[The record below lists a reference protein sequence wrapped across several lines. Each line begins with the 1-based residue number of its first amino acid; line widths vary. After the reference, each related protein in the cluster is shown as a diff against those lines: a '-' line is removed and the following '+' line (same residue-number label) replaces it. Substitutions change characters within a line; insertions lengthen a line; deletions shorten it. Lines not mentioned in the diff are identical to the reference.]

1 MRKENRFGEYI
12 VNLRKEK
19 QISLNQLSD
28 GLCDPSLL
36 HRFERGERE
45 APKLLQNRILTR
57 LGAVPENYE
66 NFLYY
71 KEYCRW
77 EKRQGILHYIL
88 EENMEEAKGLLEAYR
103 LEYDMTEPLEKQF
116 YLAMLVQIRRYEGA
130 ADEEIGIL
138 FKEALELTVPEIE
151 ERGFRGRILSLEELN
166 LLLEYMHCQN
176 FFISLLFYEE
186 LLEYIETMDGT
197 QLAMAKIYPKAVYY
211 YYTTW
216 KQSQEQS
223 EEQLLRLLELC
234 DKAIELLR
242 NANRMFYLWELF
254 CMKEELIPMLPEK
267 MSASP
272 EICMGL
278 EQCRN
283 WRETLEEI
291 YREYGCTIAMYE
303 FCYLYVESENYC
315 IGDVIRIRRK
325 MLGMSMHKLCD
336 GICTERTV
344 SRLERNE
351 TEPRK
356 DIVRKLFDRLNLST
370 ELCRTELVTDSQEA
384 KNLYHELKLQND
396 NQNIEKVNQL
406 LEALKKII
414 DINIAANYQA
424 IYRNEIINNDNAG
437 LYTKDEYVLQMK
449 KVLEQT
455 VPYKAA
461 ISLGEKYLTNEELS
475 CIQNIMVVLNN
486 RVSTAQECVNSLM
499 DFCEQIKYPRN
510 YLRVYEFI
518 MTAVSSYLG
527 NVGKYETSSKI
538 KLKIMNLTLQSRKI
552 RGIHSILYG
561 VIWNREQQESGD
573 DLAESRIYRR
583 KNLERCIKIAE
594 LCRDTYRIEAYKNRL
609 DKI

>member
-130 ADEEIGIL
+130 GDEEIGIL

-384 KNLYHELKLQND
+384 IRLYEELKLQID
-396 NQNIEKVNQL
+396 NQNSESVAHILEQL
-406 LEALKKII
+406 KTLVSL
-414 DINIAANYQA
+414 DIPTNYQA
-424 IYRNEIINNDNAG
+424 IYRNEIISEDNAG
-437 LYTKDEYVLQMK
+437 KITKEEYIMK
-449 KVLEQT
+449 MKMALEKT
-455 VPYKAA
+455 VSYQAA
-461 ISLGEKYLTNEELS
+461 ISLGDKYLTNEEIS
-475 CIQNIMVVLNN
+475 CVQNIMVELDIHSSEI
-486 RVSTAQECVNSLM
+486 RKCVTSLE
-499 DFCEQIKYPRN
+499 DYCNGIKYPRN
-510 YLRVYEFI
+510 YFRVYEFI
-518 MTAVSSYLG
+518 MAAVSSYYG
-527 NVGKYETSSKI
+527 DIGEYENSDEIKSRII
-538 KLKIMNLTLQSRKI
+538 KLSLQSRRI
-552 RGIHSILYG
+552 RSIHGALYG
-561 VIWNREQQESGD
+561 MQWNREHKMRKEVGEKSVQSII
-573 DLAESRIYRR
+573 DLKKCIQFARLCKDIYR
-583 KNLERCIKIAE
+583 ISM
-594 LCRDTYRIEAYKNRL
+594 YKMKL
-609 DKI
+609 DEK